1 MSGFKQYLAGVM
13 EQAVAEALRDRSATV
28 EAQHLLLVIL
38 AGSDRAGS
46 DLAGSDLAG
55 SDLGGLDA
63 GSFRA
68 ALDRDFEHSL
78 GVAGVALSAFDLSA
92 ATPDPARR
100 PGLGNSVRLALD
112 RAMRAAGAGAPQP
125 DHLLIGILSAEVG
138 PVPRALAQAGVDREE
153 LLARVRVAA
162 A

>member
-1 MSGFKQYLAGVM
+1 MSGFKQYLTGVM
-13 EQAVAEALRDRSATV
+13 DQAVAEALRDRSATV

-38 AGSDRAGS
+38 AGL
-46 DLAGSDLAG
+46 DLAG
-55 SDLGGLDA
+55 LDA
-63 GSFRA
+63 DSFRA

-78 GVAGVALSAFDLSA
+78 GVAGVALSAFDLSP

-153 LLARVRVAA
+153 LLARLRAA